1 MYLATCTV
9 AYMYGTTGRVYR
21 VLRYVKIRP
30 TSKRKGF
37 DIVIAI
43 AIAAAQHSQARLR
56 HSHHNQKD
64 LLDMGNCCPKGG
76 ADASS
81 NFQGE
86 GRRLGTADEAAFGSG
101 GAPGAMPIKRDE
113 DLPKP
118 KYDKNLD
125 DDERT
130 KIRADRAA
138 AAEARAK
145 KAGGGGTKKKKASTE
160 NKPLVGPN
168 SQPTMRWTS

>member
-1 MYLATCTV
+1 M
-9 AYMYGTTGRVYR
+9 
-21 VLRYVKIRP
+21 RP
-30 TSKRKGF
+30 HDHK
-37 DIVIAI
+37 
-43 AIAAAQHSQARLR
+43 
-56 HSHHNQKD
+56 N

-76 ADASS
+76 AGASS

-86 GRRLGTADEAAFGSG
+86 GRRLGTADEAAFGGG

-118 KYDKNLD
+118 TYDKNLD
-125 DDERT
+125 DDERA
-130 KIRADRAA
+130 KIRAERAA

-168 SQPTMRWTS
+168 SQPTMRWTT

>member
-1 MYLATCTV
+1 
-9 AYMYGTTGRVYR
+9 MYGTTGRVYR
-21 VLRYVKIRP
+21 KNTAYVKE
-30 TSKRKGF
+30 TKRKGSTSSSPSPSPP
-37 DIVIAI
+37 
-43 AIAAAQHSQARLR
+43 HSQARLR

>member
-1 MYLATCTV
+1 MRTKGV
-9 AYMYGTTGRVYR
+9 
-21 VLRYVKIRP
+21 VLK
-30 TSKRKGF
+30 
-37 DIVIAI
+37 
-43 AIAAAQHSQARLR
+43 AQR
-56 HSHHNQKD
+56 HSHHKQKRAY
-64 LLDMGNCCPKGG
+64 LSRLASMGNCCPKGG

-81 NFQGE
+81 NYQGE

-130 KIRADRAA
+130 KIRAERAA

>member
-1 MYLATCTV
+1 MQHCN
-9 AYMYGTTGRVYR
+9 MQHRSR
-21 VLRYVKIRP
+21 
-30 TSKRKGF
+30 
-37 DIVIAI
+37 AI
-43 AIAAAQHSQARLR
+43 AQPSKAKAKA
-56 HSHHNQKD
+56 HSHHKQKD